1 MPTSTDVVI
10 VGGGIAGA
18 SLAYALA
25 REGLGV
31 TVLEATTEFPD
42 RVRGESMQCWG
53 VAEARELGV
62 EQVLLDAGAH
72 ISATWNQYMEG
83 SQEPAPI
90 PMNMLVPGV
99 GGTLNLRH
107 PDACQALIDATAG
120 AGATVVRGAA
130 HIELGDGDAPT
141 VRYDVDGVV
150 GELRPGLVV
159 GADGRNSTV
168 RKQVGITLER
178 QEAISYISGLLLEGL
193 EGVPDDFD
201 VLVGEGDRFF
211 LVFHQ
216 GGGRARSYIC
226 SGLSSQH
233 RFSGPEGTKH
243 FLEACAVECV
253 SMECTG
259 RGRDP
264 GRPVCHLSGRRHV
277 DEPSPIVDRVVL
289 IGDAAGHNDPVV
301 GQGLSI
307 GMRDARTVRDL
318 VLDGARD
325 ASAFASYGAERMERM
340 RRLRLIA
347 DIIAMIQA
355 EDSDRL
361 AARRELFGEK
371 MASMDPGFFPLVLG
385 AFMGPGDHPRGAGE
399 RVDPRRDPSLDG
411 RLKKVRRGCRFRSA
425 PFVGVVRG
433 RKGRSRNP

>member
-1 MPTSTDVVI
+1 MPRSPTRSR
-10 VGGGIAGA
+10 
-18 SLAYALA
+18 

-31 TVLEATTEFPD
+31 TVLEATTEYPD

-53 VAEARELGV
+53 VVEARELGV
-62 EQVLLDAGAH
+62 EQTLLDAGAH
-72 ISATWNQYMEG
+72 VSATWNQYTEG

-90 PMNMLVPGV
+90 PMNLLVPGV

-107 PDACQALIDATAG
+107 PDACQALIDAAAA
-120 AGATVVRGAA
+120 AGATVVRGAS
-130 HIELGDGDAPT
+130 HVELGDGDPAT
-141 VRYDVDGVV
+141 VRYDVDGATA
-150 GELRPGLVV
+150 ELRAGLVV
-159 GADGRNSTV
+159 GADGRNSAV
-168 RKQVGITLER
+168 RKQIGITLER

-193 EGVPDDFD
+193 DGVPDDFD

-243 FLEACAVECV
+243 FLEASAVESYPWSAQVVAATPAGPCA
-253 SMECTG
+253 TY
-259 RGRDP
+259 P
-264 GRPVCHLSGRRHV
+264 GDDTWTSAPY
-277 DEPSPIVDRVVL
+277 VDRVVL
-289 IGDAAGHNDPVV
+289 IGDAAGHNDPVI

-325 ASAFASYGAERMERM
+325 ARAFAPYGSERMERM

-347 DIIAMIQA
+347 DILAMIQA

-361 AARRELFGEK
+361 GCPARRSSARRWRRWIRG
-371 MASMDPGFFPLVLG
+371 SFPSSSARSWG
-385 AFMGPGDHPRGAGE
+385 QR
-399 RVDPRRDPSLDG
+399 PSPT
-411 RLKKVRRGCRFRSA
+411 SW
-425 PFVGVVRG
+425 
-433 RKGRSRNP
+433 

>member
-1 MPTSTDVVI
+1 MSLNTDVVI

-18 SLAYALA
+18 SLAQALA
-25 REGLGV
+25 SEGLGV

-53 VAEARELGV
+53 VVEARELGV

-72 ISATWNQYMEG
+72 ISPTWNQYTEG
-83 SQEPAPI
+83 APEPAPI

-107 PDACQALIDATAG
+107 PDACQALIDAAAG
-120 AGATVVRGAA
+120 AGATVVRGAS
-130 HIELGDGDAPT
+130 HIELTDGDAPT
-141 VRYDVDGVV
+141 VRYDVDGA
-150 GELRPGLVV
+150 GAELRAGLVV

-178 QEAISYISGLLLEGL
+178 QEAISYISGLLLDGL
-193 EGVPDDFD
+193 DGVPDDFD
-201 VLVGEGDRFF
+201 VLCGEGDRFF

-243 FLEACAVECV
+243 FLEACAVDCYPWSAQV
-253 SMECTG
+253 VAATPAGPCATY
-259 RGRDP
+259 P
-264 GRPVCHLSGRRHV
+264 GDDTWTS
-277 DEPSPIVDRVVL
+277 EPYADHVVL
-289 IGDAAGHNDPVV
+289 IGDAAGHNDPVI

-307 GMRDARTVRDL
+307 GLRDARLVRDL
-318 VLDGARD
+318 VLSGARD
-325 ASAFASYGAERMERM
+325 ASAFAPYGSERMERM

-347 DIIAMIQA
+347 DVIAMIQA

-361 AARRELFGEK
+361 AARREHFGEK
-371 MASMDPGFFPLVLG
+371 MAAMDPSFFPLVLA
-385 AFMGPGDHPRGAGE
+385 AFLGPETVPDE
-399 RVDPRRDPSLDG
+399 LVNESVLEEI
-411 RLKKVRRGCRFRSA
+411 RS
-425 PFVGVVRG
+425 V
-433 RKGRSRNP
+433 

>member
-1 MPTSTDVVI
+1 MPTTTDVAI

-31 TVLEATTEFPD
+31 TVLEATTEYAD

-53 VAEARELGV
+53 VVEARELGV

-72 ISATWNQYMEG
+72 ISATWNQYMQG

-107 PDACQALIDATAG
+107 PDACQALIDAAAG
-120 AGATVVRGAA
+120 AGATVVRGAS
-130 HIELGDGDAPT
+130 HIELGDGDTQT
-141 VRYDVDGVV
+141 VRYDVDGASA
-150 GELRPGLVV
+150 ELRPSLLV

-178 QEAISYISGLLLEGL
+178 QEAISYISGLLLDGL
-193 EGVPDDFD
+193 DGVPDDFD
-201 VLVGEGDRFF
+201 VLCGEGDRFF

-233 RFSGPEGTKH
+233 RFSGPEGTKR
-243 FLEACAVECV
+243 FLEACAVDCYPWSAEVVAATPAGPCA
-253 SMECTG
+253 TY
-259 RGRDP
+259 P
-264 GRPVCHLSGRRHV
+264 GDDTWTPEPFV
-277 DEPSPIVDRVVL
+277 DGVVL
-289 IGDAAGHNDPVV
+289 IGDAAGHNDPVI

-307 GMRDARTVRDL
+307 GLRDARLVRDL

-325 ASAFASYGAERMERM
+325 ASGFASYGSERMERM

-347 DIIAMIQA
+347 DILAMIQA

-361 AARRELFGEK
+361 PSRRELFGEK
-371 MASMDPGFFPLVLG
+371 MAAMDPSFFPLVLA
-385 AFMGPGDHPRGAGE
+385 AFMGPETAPDE
-399 RVDPRRDPSLDG
+399 LVNESILDEI
-411 RLKKVRRGCRFRSA
+411 
-425 PFVGVVRG
+425 
-433 RKGRSRNP
+433 RKA